1 MNNYQLYRLEKIA
14 TYYEGLDKEAGG
26 GVGLALTAASR
37 LAPKVFGLLNKV
49 KFLQPAMAGMRGGL
63 KKAGRYIGSKSTFG
77 KGFVEGLRGATTNK
91 GRIVSKITKNM
102 PAVPGS
108 NISLNKAE
116 VNKLWLGRNL
126 GHFANVNTWSPYN
139 KGLMVD
145 GILYAGLGNM
155 LFGGGNKGMGTEMA
169 YNGPVVNN
177 AAWDSYLNGQY
188 YGDPRNY
195 DMYF

>member
-1 MNNYQLYRLEKIA
+1 MLNLIATNYLEK
-14 TYYEGLDKEAGG
+14 EAAG

-37 LAPKVFGLLNKV
+37 FAPKVFGLLNKV
-49 KFLQPAMAGMRGGL
+49 KFLQPAMAGMRGGF

-77 KGFVEGLRGATTNK
+77 KGFVEGLRGATTDK
-91 GRIVSKITKNM
+91 GRIVSKIAKNM

-108 NISLNKAE
+108 NISLNNKAI
-116 VNKLWLGRNL
+116 NKLWLGRNL

-155 LFGGGNKGMGTEMA
+155 LFGGGNKGGTAMA
-169 YNGPVVNN
+169 YNGPVVSN

-195 DMYF
+195 DQYF